1 MAASYQII
9 QNGQS
14 TRNTFLSHG
23 NGHLQEEINFR
34 LNAKAT
40 SENSKVIE
48 TTPIDDLPRSQR
60 TLLSNGRFSAP
71 DIGKFI
77 IQPIGSLQSLAVP
90 CRHSGTP
97 VSLWFLFYLA
107 PTVPAERLLHRFAIG
122 KVSHRFIPPTSSLE
136 RVIFVNR
143 GRTPAQ
149 VTSST
154 SAPPPPV
161 IHKQPKIKHIFA
173 SKIEKME

>member
-9 QNGQS
+9 QNGHP

-97 VSLWFLFYLA
+97 VSLLGFLLPGADSTRREAVA
-107 PTVPAERLLHRFAIG
+107 PFRNRQG
-122 KVSHRFIPPTSSLE
+122 KPPIYSTNFIFGARYFRQQRAHTCPGDQFHFS
-136 RVIFVNR
+136 
-143 GRTPAQ
+143 
-149 VTSST
+149 
-154 SAPPPPV
+154 PPPPV
-161 IHKQPKIKHIFA
+161 IHIQRKIKKA
-173 SKIEKME
+173 AKMEISKQ